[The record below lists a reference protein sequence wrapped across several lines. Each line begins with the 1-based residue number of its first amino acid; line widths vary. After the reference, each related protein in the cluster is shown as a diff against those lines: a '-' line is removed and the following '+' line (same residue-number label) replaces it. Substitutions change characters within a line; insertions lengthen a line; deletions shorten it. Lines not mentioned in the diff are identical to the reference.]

1 MTDLVPFG
9 LVVLV
14 VAGSA
19 VLAVLSNRV
28 SEKVNLPAPA
38 IFLVC
43 AAVVSQLKPELSDLS
58 HQTVERIVTIAVAA
72 ILFDGGM
79 HIGWSRLRRAL
90 GAVLVVGVVG
100 TFVTAGAMAVLIHLL
115 LGFDWWISLL
125 VATAIAPTDPAVVF
139 SVLGRRE
146 VAGLS
151 GTLLEAES
159 GANDPVGIA
168 LMGSLLAAGAV
179 NASALGQV
187 AAGFVLQ
194 MAVGSVVGV
203 VGGAAL
209 LWFMRRV
216 SLPSEALYPLR
227 ALAGGLVIFGLASV
241 AHGSGFLAIFVA
253 GIVLG
258 DARAP
263 FKAEVARFVSAVA
276 SLGEIVAFVVLGL
289 TVDLSTVAH
298 ADVWLPGLALA
309 ALLAFAVRPLLVGLL
324 MARMDLRGNEK
335 TFVLWAGLKGA
346 VPILLGTFLLSD
358 HVAGAPRLYGIIV
371 VLVTFSVVVQGGLVP
386 TVAQRLRVPMRMVE
400 PEPWALGV
408 RLRDEPEGVHRY
420 RVTAGS
426 PADGTRIRDLPVST
440 ADVWVTFVVRDG
452 QLVRVR
458 GHTALRADDEI
469 VILADPH
476 RHHDLA
482 VLFSGSGPPDSADGP
497 PPQSR
502 ADT

>member
-115 LGFDWWISLL
+115 LGFAWWISLL

-159 GANDPVGIA
+159 GANDPA
-168 LMGSLLAAGAV
+168 AWHRWLTAPGSWPSSSP
-179 NASALGQV
+179 ASSSATPGRRTRRK
-187 AAGFVLQ
+187 
-194 MAVGSVVGV
+194 S
-203 VGGAAL
+203 
-209 LWFMRRV
+209 RV
-216 SLPSEALYPLR
+216 SCRRWR
-227 ALAGGLVIFGLASV
+227 A
-241 AHGSGFLAIFVA
+241 
-253 GIVLG
+253 
-258 DARAP
+258 
-263 FKAEVARFVSAVA
+263 
-276 SLGEIVAFVVLGL
+276 
-289 TVDLSTVAH
+289 
-298 ADVWLPGLALA
+298 
-309 ALLAFAVRPLLVGLL
+309 
-324 MARMDLRGNEK
+324 
-335 TFVLWAGLKGA
+335 
-346 VPILLGTFLLSD
+346 
-358 HVAGAPRLYGIIV
+358 
-371 VLVTFSVVVQGGLVP
+371 
-386 TVAQRLRVPMRMVE
+386 
-400 PEPWALGV
+400 
-408 RLRDEPEGVHRY
+408 
-420 RVTAGS
+420 
-426 PADGTRIRDLPVST
+426 
-440 ADVWVTFVVRDG
+440 
-452 QLVRVR
+452 
-458 GHTALRADDEI
+458 
-469 VILADPH
+469 
-476 RHHDLA
+476 
-482 VLFSGSGPPDSADGP
+482 
-497 PPQSR
+497 
-502 ADT
+502 